1 MNNNKVA
8 LIAGGNSGVGKRT
21 AIDLAK
27 QNIQIIIV
35 ARNAVKGE
43 QAVKEIQNES
53 NNTNVHFMAADLS
66 TQSNVNDFISQLAK
80 VIDHLDILVS
90 SLGIMLPSQQLTQD
104 GYDQNFVLNYLSH
117 FWLINALIPY
127 LQKAAQGRI
136 LLIGALPMLIKRL
149 TITSPQP
156 ITKSDN
162 YSSMAV
168 TSEALLGRILLT
180 QKLSQT
186 LTGTNIT
193 INIFHPGNVPDSNYG
208 SEETSWLLKM
218 IGPLL
223 AQFSKKNQPI
233 GAQLAAD
240 PNLNTVTGK
249 FFNESGKIIPLSNK
263 FSAELADEWWQQ
275 SLTF

>member
-1 MNNNKVA
+1 MNNNKIA

-27 QNIQIIIV
+27 QNIQIFIV

-43 QAVKEIQNES
+43 QAVKEIQKES
-53 NNTNVHFMAADLS
+53 NNTDVHFIAADLS
-66 TQSNVNDFISQLAK
+66 SKSNINDFILQLAK

-149 TITSPQP
+149 TITFPQP

-186 LTGTNIT
+186 LIGTNIT

-233 GAQLAAD
+233 GAQLATD